1 MKRASVASRVHRLLW
16 QTFLIVLPFI
26 SSATTNDL
34 AGALQRGLFEEEA
47 NRNLDAAAQA
57 YQAVSAQF
65 DKDRRLAATAIF
77 RLGEVYRKQ
86 NKTNEAVAQYERIV
100 REFADQT
107 TLATLSQQNLAGL
120 STKPET
126 TSTLPLTSA
135 ARREQKQLLE
145 QEIKLVEEELGR
157 LKDLFDKKLV
167 AQSELR
173 AKERELLKLRQ
184 QAVALNVEAESPTAS
199 VTAGTLTTDD
209 EEKEIRRIQVM
220 IQNSPD
226 LINAPGFGVNHNVTP
241 LCGAASAGWLRVVT
255 FLLDHGATIEKCG
268 NNSTPLHEAVKAGNR
283 AMVEL
288 LLDRGASLT
297 ATDGAGS
304 APLHHAA
311 AHGYLSVAEVLLQR
325 KANLEARTSQANGS
339 QTPLELAATKGHSAV
354 IALLV
359 GKGAEFRSAIIQ
371 AAIGGHA
378 DALRKLIELGAKP
391 DAEDPPGVTALSFAA
406 ERGNVEA
413 VKILLAG
420 KAKPNAGTNKPPLV
434 MAALGK
440 HVEIAE
446 LLLRAGA
453 DPNSE
458 GKVPGYLPAPGE
470 GSGGFQRQ
478 SGNWMTPLQI
488 ALAKSDVALVKL
500 LLQNK
505 ADANSKSHEES
516 SWASPPNPLTRWALV
531 NPEMLKLFLEAG
543 ADANAEAWSDWSLL
557 SAAASRGRAE
567 AVELLLK
574 HGAKPDVFD
583 SEGETPLS
591 RAAGKDC
598 VTCVQALLRFK
609 ANPNFRTKVGGTP
622 LLSAVAAGFATNVA
636 TLLNAGADPNMSY
649 DNGWAPV
656 HGAVWDWRWEILE
669 MLLAKGAN
677 PNVRSGH
684 YGSPLDLIK
693 QPTSGRRTPGQGPTE
708 PGAELFA
715 ALLRKNGAMDD
726 LPDFNSI
733 GVSRA
738 SSGHRATVFMLGTN
752 RWNRFTLTELIAKQ
766 LGLLSTEFASRWTRK
781 SDSRLTLW
789 NGSPIRFPDF
799 SRITIHH
806 ADPREFHSR
815 HRRERQTD
823 RSGIATRR
831 RGGNS
836 RGRSSG
842 QRILARPD
850 GGRIAGVDQR
860 AGARRDARDC
870 RPVHGTATDN

>member
-1 MKRASVASRVHRLLW
+1 
-16 QTFLIVLPFI
+16 
-26 SSATTNDL
+26 
-34 AGALQRGLFEEEA
+34 
-47 NRNLDAAAQA
+47 
-57 YQAVSAQF
+57 
-65 DKDRRLAATAIF
+65 
-77 RLGEVYRKQ
+77 
-86 NKTNEAVAQYERIV
+86 
-100 REFADQT
+100 
-107 TLATLSQQNLAGL
+107 
-120 STKPET
+120 
-126 TSTLPLTSA
+126 
-135 ARREQKQLLE
+135 
-145 QEIKLVEEELGR
+145 
-157 LKDLFDKKLV
+157 
-167 AQSELR
+167 
-173 AKERELLKLRQ
+173 
-184 QAVALNVEAESPTAS
+184 
-199 VTAGTLTTDD
+199 
-209 EEKEIRRIQVM
+209 
-220 IQNSPD
+220 
-226 LINAPGFGVNHNVTP
+226 
-241 LCGAASAGWLRVVT
+241 
-255 FLLDHGATIEKCG
+255 
-268 NNSTPLHEAVKAGNR
+268 
-283 AMVEL
+283 
-288 LLDRGASLT
+288 
-297 ATDGAGS
+297 
-304 APLHHAA
+304 
-311 AHGYLSVAEVLLQR
+311 
-325 KANLEARTSQANGS
+325 
-339 QTPLELAATKGHSAV
+339 
-354 IALLV
+354 
-359 GKGAEFRSAIIQ
+359 
-371 AAIGGHA
+371 
-378 DALRKLIELGAKP
+378 
-391 DAEDPPGVTALSFAA
+391 
-406 ERGNVEA
+406 
-413 VKILLAG
+413 
-420 KAKPNAGTNKPPLV
+420 
-434 MAALGK
+434 
-440 HVEIAE
+440 
-446 LLLRAGA
+446 
-453 DPNSE
+453 
-458 GKVPGYLPAPGE
+458 
-470 GSGGFQRQ
+470 
-478 SGNWMTPLQI
+478 MTPLQI

-799 SRITIHH
+799 SRITIHRPT
-806 ADPREFHSR
+806 ADGNRRMQIPVNFTPGTDASGKRTDLELQPGDVVEIPEADHPVSEFWPGPTAG
-815 HRRERQTD
+815 ELQAWTN
-823 RSGIATRR
+823 A
-831 RGGNS
+831 
-836 RGRSSG
+836 
-842 QRILARPD
+842 LARVVTLV
-850 GGRIAGVDQR
+850 IAGQSTELRLTTEVEIFTQSQPERVIMTPASFMIRAVLDQSRLVRFSSDLTRVKVTRQKGADGRAQSWVVDCSGKSALPDLWLQD
-860 AGARRDARDC
+860 GDEIEVPDK
-870 RPVHGTATDN
+870 P